1 MKGCHVS
8 HRPPLHCHQ
17 PSTAM
22 ASPWHRVPRGDS
34 PSHSPASA
42 SAHSHAFG
50 NIFFWRERERDATK
64 PVHLLQAGKISQTT
78 ASLPPHYWSL
88 ETTVPFFFLFLLL
101 LSLFNIILSNCFWQR
116 KTETRRKIL
125 HTPPHRWESKGSC
138 FIQVSRNWA
147 ETPSIHLM

>member
-42 SAHSHAFG
+42 SAHSCAFG
-50 NIFFWRERERDATK
+50 NIFFWRERERCNKTCAPFAGWENIPNYCLSST
-64 PVHLLQAGKISQTT
+64 PLLITGNNCSF
-78 ASLPPHYWSL
+78 
-88 ETTVPFFFLFLLL
+88 FFFLFLLL

-125 HTPPHRWESKGSC
+125 HTPPHRWEGKGSC